1 MGLNALD
8 YVFLTNNQLSYQMWL
23 EQTHFRTRELQ
34 EQLAKQAAANQ
45 GRKAI
50 IDALV
55 APYNA
60 GDWETLDTLLDDYN
74 SRNAIYQAK
83 YLPTLQSMMPS

>member
-23 EQTHFRTRELQ
+23 ERTHFRTRELQ

-55 APYNA
+55 AAYENEDWQA
-60 GDWETLDTLLDDYN
+60 IQAILGDYDT
-74 SRNAIYQAK
+74 RRAIYQAK
-83 YLPTLQSMMPS
+83 YFPTLQSMMPA

>member
-1 MGLNALD
+1 MGLHALD
-8 YVFLTNNQLSYQMWL
+8 KVFLTNNQLHHQMWL
-23 EQTHFRTRELQ
+23 EQTFFRTRELQ

-55 APYNA
+55 AAYENEDWQA
-60 GDWETLDTLLDDYN
+60 IQAILGDYDT
-74 SRNAIYQAK
+74 RRAIYQAK
-83 YLPTLQSMMPS
+83 YFPTLQSMMPA

>member
-1 MGLNALD
+1 MGLHALD
-8 YVFLTNNQLSYQMWL
+8 YVFLTNNQISYQMWL

-34 EQLAKQAAANQ
+34 EQLADQAAANQ

-55 APYNA
+55 AAYNA
-60 GDWETLDTLLDDYN
+60 GDWETLDALLGDYN

-83 YLPTLQSMMPS
+83 YFPTLQSMMPS

>member
-23 EQTHFRTRELQ
+23 ERTHFRTRELQ
-34 EQLAKQAAANQ
+34 EQLADQAAANQ

-55 APYNA
+55 AAYENEDWQTIQA
-60 GDWETLDTLLDDYN
+60 ILGDYDT
-74 SRNAIYQAK
+74 RRAIYQAK
-83 YLPTLQSMMPS
+83 YFPTRQSMMPA

>member
-23 EQTHFRTRELQ
+23 ERTHFRTRELQ
-34 EQLAKQAAANQ
+34 EQLAEQAAANQ

-55 APYNA
+55 AAYENEDWQTIQA
-60 GDWETLDTLLDDYN
+60 ILGDYDT
-74 SRNAIYQAK
+74 RRAIYQAK
-83 YLPTLQSMMPS
+83 YFPTLQSMMPA